1 MTLIADA
8 PVLAA
13 ISRRVQQAGRVG
25 RRAGWWFGLREGALI
40 LRYHRIGEHDGDP
53 WPLAVSAENFAQQ
66 LDVLDRQVQV
76 LSLRELARRLGD
88 GRLLGRA
95 VVLTFDDGY
104 ADNLLV
110 AKPLLERH
118 GMSATV
124 FVVTG
129 HVGGGRELWSD
140 ELARILLTG
149 DTLPASLEL
158 DVAGQ
163 RHRFNLPADAG
174 QNARLALYYK
184 VWGLLVLLPADAQQ
198 AGLDALRDWACM
210 PSAVRPS
217 RRTLTADE
225 VAELAEDGLIDIGAH
240 TVNHADL
247 SAAPAQVQKAEI
259 EDSKA
264 ACEAILDRP
273 VTAFAY
279 PYGRVG
285 AATPD
290 LLRAAGFAC
299 ACTCEKDIVHANSEL
314 LHLPRFYVGDWD
326 GEEFARRLRRAFL
339 APSSRSPRGG
349 SPS

>member
-8 PVLAA
+8 PVVAA
-13 ISRRVQQAGRVG
+13 ISRRVDQAGRVG
-25 RRAGWWFGLREGALI
+25 RRASWWFGLREGVLI
-40 LRYHRIGEHDGDP
+40 LRYHRIGPHDGDP

-66 LDVLDRQVQV
+66 LDVLDRRIQV
-76 LSLRELARRLGD
+76 LSLAELVRRLAD
-88 GRLLGRA
+88 GRPLGRA

-129 HVGGGRELWSD
+129 HTGAGRELWSD

-149 DTLPASLEL
+149 DDLPESLEL
-158 DVAGQ
+158 EVEGR
-163 RHRFNLPADAG
+163 RHRFGLGARK
-174 QNARLALYYK
+174 ARLALYHE
-184 VWGLLVLLPADAQQ
+184 VWRLLVVLPADVQRA
-198 AGLDALRDWACM
+198 ALDRVRDWAGM

-217 RRTLTADE
+217 RRTLTFDE
-225 VAELAEDGLIDIGAH
+225 VAALAEGGLIEVGAH

-247 SAAPAQVQKAEI
+247 SAAPASAQQAEI

-264 ACEAILDRP
+264 ACETILDRP
-273 VTAFAY
+273 VTSFAY

-290 LLRAAGFAC
+290 LLRRAGFTC
-299 ACTCEKDIVHANSEL
+299 ACTCEKDIVHAGSGPHL
-314 LHLPRFYVGDWD
+314 LPRFYVGDWD
-326 GEEFARRLRRAFL
+326 GEAFATRLRRAFL
-339 APSSRSPRGG
+339 AP
-349 SPS
+349 